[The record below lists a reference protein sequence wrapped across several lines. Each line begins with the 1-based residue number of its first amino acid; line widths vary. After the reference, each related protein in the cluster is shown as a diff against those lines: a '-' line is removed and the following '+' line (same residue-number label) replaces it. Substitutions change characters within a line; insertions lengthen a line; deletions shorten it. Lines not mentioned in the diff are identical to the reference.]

1 MMTPI
6 LMMPAMG
13 STTTTSAP
21 DAQPYAD
28 GVRTVAAT
36 IIRAGGRAAK
46 RRTDRNHREIAMSD
60 PTHMGQCAHKMM
72 ALFRAMGTR
81 EQAQT
86 AQRFHDNGHASIAK
100 ALFSEMTR
108 GVQ

>member
-1 MMTPI
+1 
-6 LMMPAMG
+6 
-13 STTTTSAP
+13 
-21 DAQPYAD
+21 
-28 GVRTVAAT
+28 
-36 IIRAGGRAAK
+36 
-46 RRTDRNHREIAMSD
+46 MSD
-60 PTHMGQCAHKMM
+60 PTDMGQCAHKMM